1 MVGKSFPKGSDRHHR
16 QLKHETYQSNHSFD
30 SILLSIMLDVQSL
43 QDSLP
48 TLEPSS
54 ETPSPLDKVTHSS
67 RALTDRLFAD
77 WHELNTI
84 VQSHEHLIRKRWRK
98 KTRDQK
104 KAVLEEAWGHDLSE
118 SHRPDLTLYMDDS
131 NQESPQSLDA
141 YKWPFIN
148 LEDLLQ
154 PRMLPMF
161 LSSRGRHHP
170 YSFCHADLTACGLG
184 LSAGKIDK
192 LVMKDYNMAF
202 SRVNASEGYGRI
214 VAAEDAA
221 DSSDDG
227 TTGFRLKLGEGL
239 LVLELQQRIWKFLLA
254 CAKEITHDVAAEST
268 EATTLDS
275 ESHSV
280 PASESAHTTLAAS
293 FLEAPYREPA
303 HLNIDRIKSI
313 AAAKRSGIADHIWL
327 LREDPS
333 YFADCVTEWKDHQP
347 EMLLDA
353 EGKKHPIHKT
363 GLTKA
368 FWNRVLRKMIT
379 DSYLSLSLWESTY
392 QEVCKL
398 DHLLQKHPDPSP
410 SQNLPE
416 ELAFAIKKV
425 RHLLELSSANSIA
438 LLKSHVPPS
447 PPMLNYWHREGTS
460 TADHHSSKFRTD
472 LNTRTDQDPALNRL
486 FWAYTILWDEK
497 QSAVIGLHTLVAELD
512 RLTYADTKAKEL
524 QSALVV
530 DNIADLGVI
539 SECLNQLSLFYP
551 WSRDIEHEMARNRQ
565 HLAEDFYAKSAE
577 WDNFRKMP
585 WQGVDLAELGSPE
598 NGRFSYPIANRRTKT
613 NAGALHKAE
622 ERLDSF
628 WYEVDKHLAAQSVT
642 LPDKIMRLILSGNR
656 FLQRTPEWDEPPPKS
671 EGNANGKLNNR
682 ANGKMNGKS
691 NGKSNKSNGKMND
704 KSNEKANG
712 KPVPKQP
719 DIDPF
724 YVPLSQTYLQLSP
737 SHKRASSMHEPAKS
751 KPKDSDVMA
760 SGLAASKANT
770 TTTTTPSEKLTFA
783 VDKRAK
789 KTFSALFFTPSSND
803 TPADTTWTDFVHA
816 MHSIGFVVEKLFGS
830 IWQFTPPERM
840 VGESIQFHAP
850 LHADKIHY
858 HMARLYGRRLGR
870 AYGWTGDMFVLQ

>member
-1 MVGKSFPKGSDRHHR
+1 
-16 QLKHETYQSNHSFD
+16 
-30 SILLSIMLDVQSL
+30 MLDVQSL
-43 QDSLP
+43 QGSLP

-104 KAVLEEAWGHDLSE
+104 KAVLEEAWGHDLSD

-141 YKWPFIN
+141 YKWPSIN

-154 PRMLPMF
+154 PRILP
-161 LSSRGRHHP
+161 L
-170 YSFCHADLTACGLG
+170 ACDLG

-192 LVMKDYNMAF
+192 LDMKDYNMAF
-202 SRVNASEGYGRI
+202 SRVNASEGYGQ
-214 VAAEDAA
+214 VVPAEDAA
-221 DSSDDG
+221 DPSNDDS
-227 TTGFRLKLGEGL
+227 TGFRLKLGEGL
-239 LVLELQQRIWKFLLA
+239 LVLEVQQRIWQFLVA
-254 CAKEITHDVAAEST
+254 CAKEITHDVTAEST
-268 EATTLDS
+268 ENTTLDS

-280 PASESAHTTLAAS
+280 PASESGQATLAANS
-293 FLEAPYREPA
+293 LEAPYREPA

-333 YFADCVTEWKDHQP
+333 YFADC
-347 EMLLDA
+347 
-353 EGKKHPIHKT
+353 T

-398 DHLLQKHPDPSP
+398 DHLLQKHSDPFP

-425 RHLLELSSANSIA
+425 RYLLELSSANSIA

-472 LNTRTDQDPALNRL
+472 LNTRTDQDPTLDRL
-486 FWAYTILWDEK
+486 FWAYTTLWDEK

-691 NGKSNKSNGKMND
+691 NGKSKNSNGKMND
-704 KSNEKANG
+704 KSNERTNG

-737 SHKRASSMHEPAKS
+737 SHKRASSMHEPTKS
-751 KPKDSDVMA
+751 TPKDSDVMA

-770 TTTTTPSEKLTFA
+770 TATTTTPPENL
-783 VDKRAK
+783 
-789 KTFSALFFTPSSND
+789 LSS
-803 TPADTTWTDFVHA
+803 
-816 MHSIGFVVEKLFGS
+816 
-830 IWQFTPPERM
+830 
-840 VGESIQFHAP
+840 
-850 LHADKIHY
+850 
-858 HMARLYGRRLGR
+858 
-870 AYGWTGDMFVLQ
+870 